1 MQRLIIM
8 LLLLSLLLTG
18 CTDRLKEPVT
28 FYYIRTDYDMDMSPV
43 MGSERREAAGHRED
57 LSYLLALYLIGPADE
72 ELQSPLPQ
80 GASILAAEQIGPA
93 VTLHLSDTSESM
105 TDAQFTLACSCLTMT
120 CLDLTEATHITIISG
135 DRSVTMDAD
144 MLLTQDLTTAAGLED
159 SQ

>member
-1 MQRLIIM
+1 MQRLIAT

-18 CTDRLKEPVT
+18 CADRLKEPVT
-28 FYYIRTDYDMDMSPV
+28 FYYIRAGYDMDMSDV
-43 MGSERREAAGHRED
+43 MGSEQREAAGHRDD
-57 LSYLLALYLIGPADE
+57 LSYLLALYLMGPAEDE
-72 ELQSPLPQ
+72 LLSPLPH
-80 GASILAAEQIGPA
+80 GTSILSAEQTGST

-135 DRSVTMDAD
+135 DRSVTMNAD
-144 MLLTQDLTTAAGLED
+144 MLLTQDLTTAAIPED